1 MEEKKKIG
9 RPQRIANLRTW
20 AVDPGDPNNNSTLA
34 VISMCIKEDMDQT
47 LEELAERVKKC
58 KRRPVDECLA
68 VLKELKEKGHLGYFI
83 WDGKSGFCYK
93 KWEEGKKDKKENV
106 QNDISVPR

>member
-1 MEEKKKIG
+1 
-9 RPQRIANLRTW
+9 
-20 AVDPGDPNNNSTLA
+20 
-34 VISMCIKEDMDQT
+34 MCIKEDMDQT

-58 KRRPVDECLA
+58 KRRPGDECLA

-83 WDGKSGFCYK
+83 WDGKSGYYYK